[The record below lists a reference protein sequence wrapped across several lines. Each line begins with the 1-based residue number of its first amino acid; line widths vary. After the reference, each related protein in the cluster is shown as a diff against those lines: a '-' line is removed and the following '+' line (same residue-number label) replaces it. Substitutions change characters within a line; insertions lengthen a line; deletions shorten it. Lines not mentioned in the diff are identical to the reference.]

1 MILIH
6 PANWM
11 SVQQNLFDSI
21 EELKSAED
29 PSVNIL
35 NFGPAYGISKNKKH
49 MPNNAHVIDASA
61 SSDPHKPSQAPSC
74 EDDVAIVGMA
84 VDLPGAPDTA
94 HLWKVLSEGINTV
107 SEVRLN
113 SGR

>member
-1 MILIH
+1 MILVY
-6 PANWM
+6 PVNWM
-11 SVQQNLFDSI
+11 TVQQNLFDSI
-21 EELKSAED
+21 EGLKSAED

-49 MPNNAHVIDASA
+49 IPDNAHVIDASA
-61 SSDPHKPSQAPSC
+61 SSYPLSSSQASSY

-94 HLWKVLSEGINTV
+94 HLWEVLSEGINTV